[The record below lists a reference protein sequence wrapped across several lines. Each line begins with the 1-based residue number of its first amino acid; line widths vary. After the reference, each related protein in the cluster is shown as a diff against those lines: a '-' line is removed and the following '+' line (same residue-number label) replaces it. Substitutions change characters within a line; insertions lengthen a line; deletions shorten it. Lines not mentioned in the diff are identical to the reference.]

1 MGKNAPDPSDLPIKV
16 ILKIWVSRKK
26 VLVDSTIF
34 DKVQKK
40 KPAFEL
46 YWVSLPC
53 HNSLFI
59 NIVELINSN

>member
-40 KPAFEL
+40 SPFSSFIGSP
-46 YWVSLPC
+46 SLAIIL
-53 HNSLFI
+53 SLFI
-59 NIVELINSN
+59 L